1 MIAAFARPLV
11 IGFAFLLM
19 VPTSGRAGAAE
30 EKNVGQ
36 LKREVAER
44 ERQLVRAQRD
54 LAEARARVALAEG
67 NRETAALEMRKVVAC
82 CQQDVQWIRDHV
94 NWFCDPRELMTAAQW
109 DLAKTSASLA
119 ELQGDAASL
128 VAARKKIVAFHE
140 EQLER
145 FLKLEQLAAVRPE
158 EKLGAQEALHQAREQ
173 LAEAEKKLADEGAKK
188 SNESK

>member
-1 MIAAFARPLV
+1 MIATFARPLV
-11 IGFAFLLM
+11 VGFAFLLM
-19 VPTSGRAGAAE
+19 VPPLGRAGAAE

-67 NRETAALEMRKVVAC
+67 NRETAALEMQKVVTC

-94 NWFCDPRELMTAAQW
+94 NWFCDPRELMSAAQW

-119 ELQGDAASL
+119 ELQGDTASL
-128 VAARKKIVAFHE
+128 VAARKIVAFHE
-140 EQLER
+140 EQLGR
-145 FLKLEQLAAVRPE
+145 FLKLEQLAAIRPE
-158 EKLGAQEALHQAREQ
+158 EKLGAQESLDEAREQ

-188 SNESK
+188 SNDSK